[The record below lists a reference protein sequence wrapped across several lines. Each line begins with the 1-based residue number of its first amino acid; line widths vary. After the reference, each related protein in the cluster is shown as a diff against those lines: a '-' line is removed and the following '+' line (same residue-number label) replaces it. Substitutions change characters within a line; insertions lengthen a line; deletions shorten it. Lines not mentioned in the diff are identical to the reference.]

1 MSDSQP
7 DLPQPPAPEQ
17 TSAPERSE
25 GPPKPSSAP
34 SGGSEDTSVPSV
46 GAGFAA
52 GPPQGKTA
60 PSGGSEDTS
69 VPSVGAGFAAGPP
82 QGKTAPSGGSED
94 TSVPSVGA
102 GNFWLVPRKWALLV
116 AVLAAAGLLVSGLLW
131 QKLGN
136 IQEELARRSL
146 DSGAQAIEARTLA
159 RQAQE

>member
-7 DLPQPPAPEQ
+7 DLPQPPAPEH
-17 TSAPERSE
+17 TTAPERSE
-25 GPPKPSSAP
+25 GPPKARS
-34 SGGSEDTSVPSV
+34 
-46 GAGFAA
+46 
-52 GPPQGKTA
+52 
-60 PSGGSEDTS
+60 
-69 VPSVGAGFAAGPP
+69 
-82 QGKTAPSGGSED
+82 APSGGSED

-159 RQAQE
+159 RQAQESTRELS